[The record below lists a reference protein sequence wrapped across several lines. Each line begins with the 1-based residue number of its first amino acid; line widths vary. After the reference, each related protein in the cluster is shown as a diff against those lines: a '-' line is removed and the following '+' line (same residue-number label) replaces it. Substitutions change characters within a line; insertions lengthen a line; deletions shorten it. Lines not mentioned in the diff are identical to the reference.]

1 MPGFSA
7 ARRVCAALLGVKD
20 MKFSKMGLLGLAV
33 VAVLAWG
40 ANADAGTLTYKFGFD
55 QTNYKVAAGG
65 TVNVGVYLQETGSTG
80 DPFVLA
86 PTGVGLTGPGVT
98 VTYPSGGVA

>member
-55 QTNYKVAAGG
+55 HTKYNVAERG
-65 TVNVGVYLQETGSTG
+65 TVNVDVYLQETGSSG

-86 PTGVGLTGPGVT
+86 PPGVGLPGTGVP